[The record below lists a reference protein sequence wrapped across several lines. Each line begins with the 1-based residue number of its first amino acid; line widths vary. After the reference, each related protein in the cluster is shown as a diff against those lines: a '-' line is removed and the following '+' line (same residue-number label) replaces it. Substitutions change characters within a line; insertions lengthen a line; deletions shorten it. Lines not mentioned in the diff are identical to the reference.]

1 MLEHELPIRKVI
13 ETETAKK
20 KGLIKFIEGAS
31 VFVRLEDAQMPG
43 LYPTPILKASIEYLP
58 KKTGIKFKYDP
69 AKVKQQKSKNPATK
83 LLPKKLEPKDH
94 EKAMNVAFSEEMD
107 ITHYSF

>member
-1 MLEHELPIRKVI
+1 MEHELPILKVI

-20 KGLIKFIEGAS
+20 KGLVKYIEGAS
-31 VFVRLEDAQMPG
+31 VFVRLEDAQIPG
-43 LYPTPILKASIEYLP
+43 LHPTPILKASIAHLP
-58 KKTGIKFKYDP
+58 KKTGFKFKYDP
-69 AKVKQQKSKNPATK
+69 AKVKQQKSKNPTSK
-83 LLPKKLEPKDH
+83 LLPKKTDSKDH